1 MCLMIWSKDSA
12 VQIGLFSAL
21 FRAQKSATSQTLP
34 GTFFGT
40 TNDFEAH
47 RVSLVDGD
55 NIPPY
60 NSSLNSATV
69 VSGNPDLSDH
79 LLKISP

>member
-1 MCLMIWSKDSA
+1 MCLMIWSKDSV

-60 NSSLNSATV
+60 NSSLNSD
-69 VSGNPDLSDH
+69 SNPDRRWNRTS
-79 LLKISP
+79 